1 MNISSVSINRPV
13 LASVISILLVLFGIV
28 GFSFLGVREF
38 PSVDPPIITVTTNY
52 TGANA
57 DIIESQVT
65 EPLEESINGIAGIR
79 SLTST
84 SSDGRSTISV
94 EFELDVDLEAAA
106 NDVRDRVSRAIKTL
120 PPDVDP
126 PITVKS
132 DADASSIVAMTIQ
145 SDQRSLLELTDIAT
159 NQFKERLQTIP
170 GVSTINIWGEKKYS
184 MKLLLD
190 PLKMAGLG
198 ITAQDIEK
206 ALAEENVELPSGSIE
221 GSSTELTIRTQGR
234 LVTPE
239 DFNSMIIRADSGNVV
254 HMRDVGHAEL
264 LPENE
269 KTLLR
274 GDGGVP
280 MVAVA
285 ITPQPGSNYI
295 AIADAFYQRVEQI
308 KKDMPPD
315 LRYNVALDT
324 TVSIRKAISEVE
336 ETIMIA
342 FLLVVIIIFVF
353 LRDVRTTIIPVVA
366 IPISLIGSFFIMYI
380 SGFSINIL
388 TLLGIVLA
396 TGIVVDDAIVVLEN
410 IYAKIEGGMPP
421 LEAGHKGSKEITF
434 AIISTTVTLAA
445 VFLPIVFLS
454 GLTGRLF
461 REFGVV
467 VAGSVL
473 ISAVVSLTL
482 TPMMSARWLK
492 HREKPSRFYASTE
505 RFFNRLTDGYSRALD
520 KFLQRRWLAFVIMG
534 ISLVMIFLIGY
545 NIPRELAPKEDKSRF
560 MLTSTAPEGTS
571 FDRMN
576 QYLTHIVQLVD
587 TMKETQS
594 VIAVVSPG
602 FGASVS
608 TNTGFVRVTL
618 VDPEDRSMTQDQL
631 ADRTNALA
639 QKFNFARTITSQ
651 EATIGGSRHGLP
663 VQYVLQAPDFERLR
677 EAVPRFLAAAQQDPV
692 FSVVDVN
699 LKFNKPELNVEIDRD
714 RARALGVT
722 VQDIAQTLQLYF
734 SGQRFGYF
742 IFKGKQYQVI
752 GQATRNDRDR
762 PLDLTSAYVRNDRGQ
777 LIQMDNLVHLVMR
790 SSPPQLYRYN
800 RYVSATIS
808 ANTAPG
814 KTLGDG
820 IAEMDRIAKKTLDP
834 SFSTALSGESKEFAE
849 SSNSLSFALLLALV
863 LIFLILAAQF
873 ESWVDPL
880 IVMLTVPLAIAGALL
895 SLWIGGHTL
904 NIFSEIGIIVLI
916 GLVTKNG
923 ILIVEFANQ
932 RQEQGLLRTAAVA
945 DAARKRFRP
954 ILMTTLAMALGSLPI
969 ALGLGAASKSRVPM
983 GVAIVGGLLF
993 ALILTL
999 FVVPALYSWMASGTD
1014 DPEQAEGHMRT
1025 DEGPSTPAPEA

>member
-28 GFSFLGVREF
+28 GFSYLGVREF

-239 DFNSMIIRADSGNVV
+239 DFNGMILRADSGNVV
-254 HMRDVGHAEL
+254 HMRDVGRAEL

-269 KTLLR
+269 RTLLR

-295 AIADAFYQRVEQI
+295 AIADAFYQRVAQI
-308 KKDMPPD
+308 KKDLPSD

-336 ETIMIA
+336 ETIVIA
-342 FLLVVIIIFVF
+342 FLLVVVIIFVF
-353 LRDVRTTIIPVVA
+353 LRDVRTTLIPVVA
-366 IPISLIGSFFIMYI
+366 IPISLIGSFFIMYV

-473 ISAVVSLTL
+473 ISALVSLTL

-492 HREKPSRFYASTE
+492 HKVKPSRFYTSTE
-505 RFFNRLTDGYSRALD
+505 RFFNALTDGYSRALD
-520 KFLQRRWLAFVIMG
+520 RFLQRRWLAFAIMG
-534 ISLVMIFLIGY
+534 ISLVMIFLIGRSL
-545 NIPRELAPKEDKSRF
+545 PSELAPKEDKSRF

-571 FDRMN
+571 FDRMDD
-576 QYLTHIVQLVD
+576 YLTNIIQLAD

-594 VIAVVSPG
+594 IIAVTSPG

-618 VDPEDRSMTQDQL
+618 VDPEERTLTQDQL
-631 ADRTNALA
+631 ANRTNALA
-639 QKFNFARTITSQ
+639 QKFNFARTIASQ

-677 EAVPRFLAAAQQDPV
+677 EAVPKFMAAAQQDSV

-699 LKFNKPELNVEIDRD
+699 LKFNKPELNVEIDRG

-734 SGQRFGYF
+734 SGQRYGFF
-742 IFKGKQYQVI
+742 IYKGKQYEVI
-752 GQATRNDRDR
+752 GQAARNNRNA
-762 PLDLTSAYVRNDRGQ
+762 PLDLTSAYVRNNRGQ
-777 LIQMDNLVHLVMR
+777 LVQMDNLVHMVMR
-790 SSPPQLYRYN
+790 SNPPQLYRYN

-808 ANTAPG
+808 ANPAPG
-814 KTLGDG
+814 MTLGDG

-834 SFSTALSGESKEFAE
+834 SFSTALAGESKEFAE
-849 SSNSLSFALLLALV
+849 SSSSLWFAFGLALV
-863 LIFLILAAQF
+863 LIYLILAAQF
-873 ESWVDPL
+873 ESWADPV
-880 IVMLTVPLAIAGALL
+880 IVMITVLLALTGALL
-895 SLWIGGHTL
+895 SLWLGGYSL
-904 NIFSEIGIIVLI
+904 NIFSKIGIIVLI

-932 RQEQGLLRTAAVA
+932 RQEHGLLRTAAVL
-945 DAARKRFRP
+945 DAARQRFRP

-983 GVAIVGGLLF
+983 GVAIIGGLLF
-993 ALILTL
+993 ALVLTL
-999 FVVPALYSWMASGTD
+999 FVVPALYSYMASGSDAPDTPKSD
-1014 DPEQAEGHMRT
+1014 LEDP
-1025 DEGPSTPAPEA
+1025 TPTLDA